1 MNDLQKLRIIIIITI
16 LKNIPVWSPSEAKG
30 GDVKV
35 EDPEGKMTLAKFDV
49 KNLWRMNGQ
58 FLMSS
63 EGKEVDVEKSESN
76 GVNNKLRQREKL
88 NKELSVRSLVLTSWV
103 SNRSIDEEDLNDH
116 QQETVNDKNQ
126 PLRF

>member
-1 MNDLQKLRIIIIITI
+1 
-16 LKNIPVWSPSEAKG
+16 
-30 GDVKV
+30 
-35 EDPEGKMTLAKFDV
+35 
-49 KNLWRMNGQ
+49 MNGQ

>member
-35 EDPEGKMTLAKFDV
+35 VDPEGKMTLAKFDV
-49 KNLWRMNGQ
+49 KNLWRINGQ

-63 EGKEVDVEKSESN
+63 EGKTTNYGREKS
-76 GVNNKLRQREKL
+76 
-88 NKELSVRSLVLTSWV
+88 
-103 SNRSIDEEDLNDH
+103 
-116 QQETVNDKNQ
+116 
-126 PLRF
+126 

>member
-1 MNDLQKLRIIIIITI
+1 MNDLQKLRIIITI

-49 KNLWRMNGQ
+49 KDLWRMNGQ

-103 SNRSIDEEDLNDH
+103 SNTRLSMIRISL
-116 QQETVNDKNQ
+116 
-126 PLRF
+126 

>member
-1 MNDLQKLRIIIIITI
+1 MQWFMNDLQKLRIIIIITI

-35 EDPEGKMTLAKFDV
+35 KDLEGKMTLAKFDV

-63 EGKEVDVEKSESN
+63 EGRRAKQQITAERKAEQ
-76 GVNNKLRQREKL
+76 GV
-88 NKELSVRSLVLTSWV
+88 VRSLVLTRWV
-103 SNRSIDEEDLNDH
+103 SNRIIDEEDLNDH

>member
-49 KNLWRMNGQ
+49 KHLWRMNGQ

-63 EGKEVDVEKSESN
+63 EGKEVDVEKSEFN
-76 GVNNKLRQREKL
+76 GVNSKLRQREKL

-103 SNRSIDEEDLNDH
+103 SNRIIDEEDLNDH